1 MNGPRFLDPAEEIE
15 ISYENV
21 NFLHSGSMTELVPYG
36 DIQFDESI
44 GDANV
49 PQSEH
54 TTFKCVIATTKV
66 AEFGCFVGLDM
77 KEPEKTKE
85 SFPLCPESQ

>member
-1 MNGPRFLDPAEEIE
+1 MNGPRFLDSAGKIE

-21 NFLHSGSMTELVPYG
+21 NILRSGSMTEPVPFG
-36 DIQFDESI
+36 DIQFDESV
-44 GDANV
+44 GDANG

-54 TTFKCVIATTKV
+54 TTFKCVIATTND

-77 KEPEKTKE
+77 K
-85 SFPLCPESQ
+85 